1 MAKKIQVVK
10 PLLKGS
16 TAAGEETK
24 VIRIRIPLSKYEALQ
39 ENAKLTGIKADQLL
53 IMAADET
60 DVFEVQEA
68 KNVQSSGTHEN
79 Q

>member
-1 MAKKIQVVK
+1 MAKKIPFVK

-16 TAAGEETK
+16 PVAGEETK
-24 VIRIRIPLSKYEALQ
+24 TVRIRIPMSKYNALV
-39 ENAKLTGIKADQLL
+39 ENAKLTGIKLDQLL

-60 DVFEVQEA
+60 DIFEVQEA
-68 KNVQSSGTHEN
+68 KNGQTSNTPEN